1 VYKEDRDYQRGI
13 ARVAMSPLPTPPL
26 FLGGDPAKPSE
37 PEMTKTAQERA
48 AAMFATATKPE
59 PDLITLRLECLKL
72 AVAQTIQF
80 GLSEKKG
87 HGYLA
92 IEELSDEYLHYVLNG
107 SVDKA

>member
-1 VYKEDRDYQRGI
+1 MTDWINPNGTPAYFMKPRTQEDYKGP
-13 ARVAMSPLPTPPL
+13 AFGVPTNPI
-26 FLGGDPAKPSE
+26 
-37 PEMTKTAQERA
+37 
-48 AAMFATATKPE
+48 